1 LVAHAG
7 VLLVPNSTRH
17 GDFGLLVR
25 NVHNTPMIGS
35 TQADWQ
41 K

>member
-17 GDFGLLVR
+17 GAFGLLVSSA
-25 NVHNTPMIGS
+25 HNTPMIGS

>member
-1 LVAHAG
+1 LVAHVG
-7 VLLVPNSTRH
+7 VLLVPNGTRH
-17 GDFGLLVR
+17 GAFGLLVS
-25 NVHNTPMIGS
+25 NVHNTSTIGS